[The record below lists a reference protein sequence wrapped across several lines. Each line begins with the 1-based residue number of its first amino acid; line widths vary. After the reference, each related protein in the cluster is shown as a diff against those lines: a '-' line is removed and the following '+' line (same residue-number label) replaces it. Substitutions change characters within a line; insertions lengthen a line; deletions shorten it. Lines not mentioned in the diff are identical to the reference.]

1 MTSTPLL
8 RTQLRQPAACVRLG
22 RLSRQPLPPSPRRTY
37 TTSSDHGHTHSTK
50 PVPTAVVEVYTGD
63 IRGSFLSHSI
73 CAQFLNTTEKRR
85 RLQKQRP
92 FYFENAFCQVSGRNK
107 QPSRSY
113 STSEP
118 TKPPVPGEKRTDAV
132 APETTRIDNAR
143 ATPTQAKDAAR
154 RDPVPVPVPGTVA
167 PLPIWQRLGPLT
179 RGAEAYARAQR
190 RRPWIT
196 QVATMLVIYLCADIS
211 AQQISGKD
219 EHEYART
226 ARSLTIGGVAAIPGH
241 MWFVFLSQHFNYPS
255 KVLSIAVK
263 VAINQAFF
271 TPVFNTYFF
280 GSQALLSGDSLQQ
293 AWDRVCATVPVSVV
307 NSCKIWPVVTAVSF
321 AYLPLEYR
329 ALFAGVVAVGWQTY
343 LSFLNR
349 QAEAAEALAL
359 ATMEGSQK
367 EGGREHSRMLS
378 MPLPAKNAAESGASE
393 RVRVAAQSALPP
405 M

>member
-1 MTSTPLL
+1 M
-8 RTQLRQPAACVRLG
+8 RQRPAACLRSG
-22 RLSRQPLPPSPRRTY
+22 RLSRQPPSSLRR
-37 TTSSDHGHTHSTK
+37 
-50 PVPTAVVEVYTGD
+50 P
-63 IRGSFLSHSI
+63 
-73 CAQFLNTTEKRR
+73 
-85 RLQKQRP
+85 
-92 FYFENAFCQVSGRNK
+92 
-107 QPSRSY
+107 Y
-113 STSEP
+113 STSSGQGDEASKTP
-118 TKPPVPGEKRTDAV
+118 TLASRMERVEDKSTRRRGIPFHYRGIICQLSEANKQQARSSHTSAPGATRADA
-132 APETTRIDNAR
+132 AAAKNTHHSDNATT
-143 ATPTQAKDAAR
+143 ASAPAPPQPTAKEEEAGTTTPLS
-154 RDPVPVPVPGTVA
+154 VPVPGTVA

-190 RRPWIT
+190 RRPWVT

-241 MWFVFLSQHFNYPS
+241 MWFVFLSQNFNYPS

-271 TPVFNTYFF
+271 TPIFNTYFF
-280 GSQALLSGDSLQQ
+280 GGQALLSGDSLQQ

-307 NSCKIWPVVTAVSF
+307 NSCKIWPVVSAISF

-349 QAEAAEALAL
+349 QAEAAEARAL
-359 ATMEGSQK
+359 ATKAGSQMK
-367 EGGREHSRMLS
+367 KDVSDTEHRARVLS
-378 MPLPAKNAAESGASE
+378 MAGPARNVAEIRGTDGTRIAA
-393 RVRVAAQSALPP
+393 
-405 M
+405 

>member
-1 MTSTPLL
+1 M
-8 RTQLRQPAACVRLG
+8 RQRPAACLRSG
-22 RLSRQPLPPSPRRTY
+22 RLSRQPPSSLRR
-37 TTSSDHGHTHSTK
+37 
-50 PVPTAVVEVYTGD
+50 P
-63 IRGSFLSHSI
+63 
-73 CAQFLNTTEKRR
+73 
-85 RLQKQRP
+85 
-92 FYFENAFCQVSGRNK
+92 
-107 QPSRSY
+107 Y
-113 STSEP
+113 STSSGQGDEAP
-118 TKPPVPGEKRTDAV
+118 KTPSTASWMERAEDKSTRRRGIPFHHRGIFCQLSEANKQQARSSHTSAPGGKRADA
-132 APETTRIDNAR
+132 AAQKTHHSDNATT
-143 ATPTQAKDAAR
+143 ASAPAPPLSIAKGEEAAIPTPA
-154 RDPVPVPVPGTVA
+154 PVSIPVPGTVA

-190 RRPWIT
+190 RRPWVT

-241 MWFVFLSQHFNYPS
+241 MWFVFLSQNFNYPS

-271 TPVFNTYFF
+271 TPIFNTYFF
-280 GSQALLSGDSLQQ
+280 GGQALLSGDSLQQ

-307 NSCKIWPVVTAVSF
+307 NSCKIWPVVSAISF

-349 QAEAAEALAL
+349 QAEAAEARAL
-359 ATMEGSQK
+359 ATKAGSQMK
-367 EGGREHSRMLS
+367 KDVSDTEHRARVLS
-378 MPLPAKNAAESGASE
+378 MAGPAWNVAEIRGTDRTRIAA
-393 RVRVAAQSALPP
+393 
-405 M
+405 